1 MKERKED
8 KVYVFGHRN
17 PDTDAVTAAISLAH
31 LKRKLGINAIPVV
44 LSSTNL
50 ETKYAL
56 NYFKTN
62 EPKFLNDVKIKIK
75 DIDYTK
81 RYSVKETDSIED
93 AYTKMTE
100 AGISKIPVIDDRRK
114 LLGIITMKDIA
125 KEQFSEKIDRVSTSY
140 DNILKSIDGKELLRF
155 DENIEGNLVVASYRS
170 TTILSTIKL
179 DEKNIMI
186 VGDRHSVIEYAIM
199 SKVKLLIVTGNHQ
212 IKKEHLELAFQ
223 NKVNIITTPQTTLIT
238 ARKINLANNIKT
250 IDYTKEILCMH
261 ELDYV
266 SDFVKLANKTK
277 YSYYPVLN
285 TKEECTGILRL
296 SDVSYEHK
304 KNVIL
309 VDHNSYEQSAIGL
322 DETNILEIVDHH
334 NIGSIGTNMPINF
347 RNMPVGSSNTIIY
360 IMYKENNV
368 EIPPQIAGL
377 MLSGILSD
385 TLILT
390 SPTTTEKDKEAVEAL
405 ARIAG
410 VDYKTYGL
418 NMLKAGSS
426 LKGKT
431 KEEIL
436 YTDYKNYPVGD
447 YKIGLGQLSTTNPE
461 ELLNQKEEYIELINN
476 VCEGNDYYLIAFF
489 ITDIINNGSYVLYS
503 KRAEE
508 ILRRAYHNDNL
519 TQGTFLKGI
528 VSRKKQIL
536 PVIMMEMGEQ

>member
-31 LKRKLGINAIPVV
+31 LKRKLGINAIPIV

-277 YSYYPVLN
+277 
-285 TKEECTGILRL
+285 
-296 SDVSYEHK
+296 
-304 KNVIL
+304 
-309 VDHNSYEQSAIGL
+309 
-322 DETNILEIVDHH
+322 
-334 NIGSIGTNMPINF
+334 
-347 RNMPVGSSNTIIY
+347 
-360 IMYKENNV
+360 
-368 EIPPQIAGL
+368 
-377 MLSGILSD
+377 
-385 TLILT
+385 
-390 SPTTTEKDKEAVEAL
+390 
-405 ARIAG
+405 
-410 VDYKTYGL
+410 
-418 NMLKAGSS
+418 
-426 LKGKT
+426 
-431 KEEIL
+431 
-436 YTDYKNYPVGD
+436 
-447 YKIGLGQLSTTNPE
+447 
-461 ELLNQKEEYIELINN
+461 
-476 VCEGNDYYLIAFF
+476 
-489 ITDIINNGSYVLYS
+489 
-503 KRAEE
+503 
-508 ILRRAYHNDNL
+508 
-519 TQGTFLKGI
+519 
-528 VSRKKQIL
+528 
-536 PVIMMEMGEQ
+536 